1 MKPTFPT
8 LPRVSRLLA
17 ILLCASAL
25 AACDRSKPPE
35 ELLAEARAALERRDT
50 QTASIQLK
58 NVLQQDGNNAAARYE
73 LGRLYLQFG
82 DPLSA
87 VKELQRAS
95 ELQHPMDEVAPLL
108 ARAMVEAGESADAV
122 SRFSAMKL
130 TKPDAQAN
138 LKAAVGYALM
148 ATGDVKGAAAA
159 FDAALAIDSAHVYA
173 MVGKARLLGTQRDL
187 KGATALLEQVFASGQ
202 ASPEAW
208 FLDGEIKSMQ
218 GLFEP
223 ALASYRKVY
232 EIKPDSVRARA
243 IVISALANE
252 GRVSEARKELAGLRK
267 VAPKSVEVS
276 YLDGLLNIKER
287 KYAEARDA
295 LNKTLATAPNFV
307 PALGLAALAAFELK
321 SYSLA
326 EQHAEKAIANGGDSM
341 FVRKVLI
348 GSYLRSGR
356 TDKARQALA
365 PLLKDKADD
374 AEVQSLAGQVYLAG
388 GDAVAAEKAF
398 ALAAA
403 KSPDD
408 VSAQSRLGI
417 SRLASGD
424 RAGGIRALET
434 AAKLD
439 DNDHRGDLILIMTHL
454 RNRDADKAFMAIDE
468 LERKNP
474 KDPITENLRG
484 AAFLLKG
491 DGKNARAAFE
501 RALAIEPAYFPA
513 ASNLARL
520 DMLDGKQAD
529 AEARFSSVLA
539 KAPEHAEALISL
551 AGLKAR
557 NKAGFADASAL
568 LRKAIEGNPKQAAP
582 RLALVDLQ
590 LASDKPRDALK
601 TASDA
606 VAALPDDA
614 SVMNALALAQARSG
628 DLDAAITTRTKLA
641 ERDPLS
647 AAPLLSL
654 AVVQMSA
661 KRESEAI
668 QTVRKALLLQPDML
682 EAQNLLIAIHRTRN
696 SLDDALRVARDVQRQ
711 RPKEA
716 IGYTMEGEL
725 LTGAGKLDGALK
737 AYREAL
743 ARERTGNNVLRV
755 HAILERTGASRDAQA
770 LVDSWLKEQP
780 RDTVIPLY
788 LGDIALAKK
797 SMDEARMRYE
807 MVLARSPG
815 SAVALNNLAWIA
827 AQTKDPKARSYAE
840 QAYAVAP
847 GNAAVL
853 DTYGAILVDA
863 GEVDRG
869 LQMMQSAVAIA
880 PAANELR
887 FNLASTLARL
897 GRKQEARKA
906 LEPLVALGSKYERA
920 AEVADL
926 MKTL

>member
-1 MKPTFPT
+1 MNPTFPT

-35 ELLAEARAALERRDT
+35 ELLAEARSALERKDT

-58 NVLQQDGNNAAARYE
+58 NVLQQDSNNAAARYE
-73 LGRLYLQFG
+73 LGRLYLLFG

-87 VKELQRAS
+87 VKELKRAS
-95 ELQHPMDEVAPLL
+95 ELQHPADEVAPVL

-122 SRFSAMKL
+122 ARFSSMTL
-130 TKPDAQAN
+130 SKPDAQAD

-148 ATGDVKGAAAA
+148 ATGDAAGASAA
-159 FDAALAIDSAHVYA
+159 FDAALATDPAHVDA
-173 MVGKARLLGTQRDL
+173 MVGKARLLGSQRDL
-187 KGATALLEQVFASGQ
+187 KGATALLERVFASGK

-218 GLFEP
+218 GQFDP

-232 EIKPDSVRARA
+232 ELKPDSVRARS

-252 GRVSEARKELAGLRK
+252 GRVDEARKELLGLRK
-267 VAPKSVEVS
+267 VAPKSVEAN
-276 YLDGLLNIKER
+276 YLDGLLHVKER
-287 KYAEARDA
+287 KYAEARDL

-307 PALGLAALAAFELK
+307 PALGLAALAEFELK

-341 FVRKVLI
+341 LVRKVLI
-348 GSYLRSGR
+348 GSYLRGGR

-365 PLLKDKADD
+365 PLLKDKSDD
-374 AEVQSLAGQVYLAG
+374 AEVQSLAGQVYLTA

-398 ALAAA
+398 ALAA
-403 KSPDD
+403 KKRPDD
-408 VSAQSRLGI
+408 ASAQSRLGL
-417 SRLASGD
+417 SRLAAGD
-424 RAGGIRALET
+424 RDGGIRALE
-434 AAKLD
+434 AAVNLD
-439 DNDHRGDLILIMTHL
+439 ADGSRGDILLIVTHL
-454 RNRDADKAFMAIDE
+454 RNRDADKALAAIE
-468 LERKNP
+468 ALERKSP
-474 KDPITENLRG
+474 KDPMTENLRG
-484 AAFLLKG
+484 TAFLLKG
-491 DGKNARAAFE
+491 DGKNARASFE

-520 DMLDGKQAD
+520 DMMEGKQAE
-529 AEARFSSVLA
+529 AEGRLKGVLA
-539 KAPEHAEALISL
+539 KAPEHAEALMSL

-557 NKAGFADASAL
+557 NKAGFAEASAL

-582 RLALVDLQ
+582 RLALVDIQ
-590 LASDKPRDALK
+590 LASDQPRDALK

-606 VAALPDDA
+606 AAALPDDT

-628 DLDAAITTRTKLA
+628 DLDAAIATRTKLA

-647 AAPLLSL
+647 ATPLLSL

-668 QTVRKALLLQPDML
+668 QTVRKALLLKPDML

-743 ARERTGNNVLRV
+743 ARERTANNVLRV

-770 LVDSWLKEQP
+770 LTDNWLKEQP

-788 LGDIALAKK
+788 LADIALANKR
-797 SMDEARMRYE
+797 MDEARVHYE
-807 MVLARSPG
+807 MALTRSPG

-840 QAYAVAP
+840 QAYAAAP

-853 DTYGAILVDA
+853 DTYGSILVDA

-869 LQMMQSAVAIA
+869 LQMMRSAVAIA

-887 FNLASTLARL
+887 FNLASTLARI
-897 GRKQEARKA
+897 GRKQDARKE